1 MNPINRA
8 YRLKLSI
15 LFTEKFLEVFIATN
29 RTKRS
34 VEDTGSGSGS
44 KEAKEFGEKKIKVDS
59 DKKKGL
65 RHFVP

>member
-1 MNPINRA
+1 M
-8 YRLKLSI
+8 
-15 LFTEKFLEVFIATN
+15 FIATN

-34 VEDTGSGSGS
+34 VEDDEDTESGSGS
-44 KEAKEFGEKKIKVDS
+44 KESKEFGEKKIKVDS

>member
-1 MNPINRA
+1 M
-8 YRLKLSI
+8 
-15 LFTEKFLEVFIATN
+15 FIATN

-34 VEDTGSGSGS
+34 VEVDEETEDTGSGS
-44 KEAKEFGEKKIKVDS
+44 KESKEFGEKKIKVDS